1 MGIKIKDNTQRVD
14 QPSHYDWFTSKYGCS
29 PHVICEGFG
38 FMLGNAFKYMVRAG
52 RKREAGYSQ
61 TQKTIEDLEKAKWYI
76 EHKIQE
82 LQNDQLTKQQND

>member
-1 MGIKIKDNTQRVD
+1 MGTKIKDNTRRVD

-52 RKREAGYSQ
+52 RKAEEGYSQ
-61 TQKTIEDLEKAKWYI
+61 NEKAIEDLEKAKWYI

-82 LQNDQLTKQQND
+82 LQKDQTTK